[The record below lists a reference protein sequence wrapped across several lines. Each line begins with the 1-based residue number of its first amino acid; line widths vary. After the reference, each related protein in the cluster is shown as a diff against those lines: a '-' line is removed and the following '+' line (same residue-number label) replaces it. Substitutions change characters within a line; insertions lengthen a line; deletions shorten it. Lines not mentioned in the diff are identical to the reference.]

1 MEAVTIVDA
10 LGAQAVYPDMTAREE
25 VASVEYI
32 NKSIG
37 IDVPPAKMA
46 NMLKRMGLTARL
58 INNDKDLAVAVS
70 PVRSD
75 ILFPFC

>member
-1 MEAVTIVDA
+1 MEAVTVVDA
-10 LGAQAVYPDMTAREE
+10 HGASAVYPDLSTREE
-25 VASVEYI
+25 VASVDYI

-37 IDVPPAKMA
+37 IDVSPAKMA

-75 ILFPFC
+75 ILFLAC